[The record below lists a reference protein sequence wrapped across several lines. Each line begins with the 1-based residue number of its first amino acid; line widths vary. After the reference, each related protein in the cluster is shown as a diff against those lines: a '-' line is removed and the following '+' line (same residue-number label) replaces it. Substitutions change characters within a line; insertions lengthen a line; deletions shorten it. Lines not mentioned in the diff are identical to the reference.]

1 MKVFSFLWFSRFNN
15 KFEIVF
21 TLIIFEKLLVFY
33 LDFVFVVNLLIH
45 KIYIQFSRY
54 ISFYPFG
61 LVENKGFEP
70 LTPCVQGRC
79 SPS

>member
-1 MKVFSFLWFSRFNN
+1 MKI
-15 KFEIVF
+15 EIVF
-21 TLIIFEKLLVFY
+21 YPNHFLEKLLVFY